1 MDLSLS
7 VFHIFSDGAVD
18 TRVYSIY
25 GPEYRA
31 PYKFSLLLLLY
42 SCPPGTGT
50 INDFENFGPESKNK
64 CL

>member
-31 PYKFSLLLLLY
+31 PYKFSLLLLFL
-42 SCPPGTGT
+42 SIKQT
-50 INDFENFGPESKNK
+50 IYITKSILLNENCEDVNEK
-64 CL
+64 